1 MILPPISPNVCNELH
16 IIGVTCT
23 FNGKGIIKRHP
34 ASQHTSHFLSSLAKE
49 TLIYPQ
55 IIPQPDH
62 KLLAAPYLVTP
73 PAMLALAHKTIQQHG
88 RQALSGVFLRM
99 GQPWAEVKSD
109 VSQAGCLSREW
120 KFCGWYKEKERNCHI
135 MEGYIANCDLD
146 GKGGW
151 VG

>member
-1 MILPPISPNVCNELH
+1 MILPLPLQMCVIMSLH

-34 ASQHTSHFLSSLAKE
+34 ASPHTSHFLGSLAKE

-73 PAMLALAHKTIQQHG
+73 PAMPVLARITIQQN
-88 RQALSGVFLRM
+88 SGKHSLGVLLRM
-99 GQPWAEVKSD
+99 GQPWAEVTSD
-109 VSQAGCLSREW
+109 RSQSGGNSVGGVRRKRE
-120 KFCGWYKEKERNCHI
+120 ELPDH
-135 MEGYIANCDLD
+135 
-146 GKGGW
+146 GGLHSQL
-151 VG
+151 